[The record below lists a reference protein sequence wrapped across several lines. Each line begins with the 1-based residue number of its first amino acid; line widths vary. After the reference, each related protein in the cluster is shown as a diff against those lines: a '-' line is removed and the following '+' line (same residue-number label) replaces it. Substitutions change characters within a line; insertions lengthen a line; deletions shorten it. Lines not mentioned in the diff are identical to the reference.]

1 VGYGAIGASPFVLT
15 SLRPDRNLL
24 FRRTVAI
31 CVVVALSTLIG
42 TLRYV
47 SPMDAQRPYQ
57 VRTSTLTSIL
67 DWLGITRIDLRL
79 GRCSHLRDPT
89 PKAWS
94 ATTVQGRRGGC
105 PPILA
110 HLLQ

>member
-1 VGYGAIGASPFVLT
+1 
-15 SLRPDRNLL
+15 
-24 FRRTVAI
+24 VAI

-67 DWLGITRIDLRL
+67 DWLGITRIDL
-79 GRCSHLRDPT
+79 GWGAAAICATPT